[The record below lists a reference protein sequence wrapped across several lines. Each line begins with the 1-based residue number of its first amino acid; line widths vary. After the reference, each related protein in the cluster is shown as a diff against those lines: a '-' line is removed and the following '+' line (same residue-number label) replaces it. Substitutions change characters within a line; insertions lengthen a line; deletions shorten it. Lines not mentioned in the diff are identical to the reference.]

1 MLSAEEQQR
10 YHRQIILPE
19 IGMKGQLLL
28 RAAKVLVIGAG
39 GLGCPVLQYLV
50 AAGVG
55 TIGIADGDKIEISNL
70 QRQILYTSQDIG
82 CYKAETARLKL
93 QPLNPFVN
101 LTAYPAEVTR
111 DNALSLI
118 QEYDIVVDGTDN
130 FTTRYLLNDACV
142 LLNKP
147 LVFGSIF
154 KFEGQVSV
162 FNYQDGPTYRCIFP
176 EPPQADEAPNCAAIG
191 VVASLPGIIG
201 TLQANEVIKIITGA
215 GEVLSGRLLV
225 IDALGMHTQSFRFN
239 AVAANKTI
247 SKLGDY
253 AYDCETEHAVISYDE
268 LQQLLQKEYIQL
280 IDVREPEEHTAF
292 NIGGQNIPLGTLVS
306 CYDQLNATGTLVL
319 YCASGTRSNQGVDLL
334 KQKGFEKVM
343 SLQHG
348 IRHLQAVWP
357 PA

>member
-1 MLSAEEQQR
+1 M
-10 YHRQIILPE
+10 
-19 IGMKGQLLL
+19 
-28 RAAKVLVIGAG
+28 
-39 GLGCPVLQYLV
+39 
-50 AAGVG
+50 
-55 TIGIADGDKIEISNL
+55 
-70 QRQILYTSQDIG
+70 
-82 CYKAETARLKL
+82 
-93 QPLNPFVN
+93 
-101 LTAYPAEVTR
+101 
-111 DNALSLI
+111 SLI

-247 SKLGDY
+247 SKLDDY